1 MNGRRKSAAGAR
13 SCIFSRLFF
22 SPLLMTKKLLPFALP
37 VLLLLFWWGITK
49 TGSVPALLLPGP
61 GAVAERFVSLLASGE
76 LFHHAAT
83 SMLRVFSGF
92 LISASMAL
100 ALALLVSRSERLF
113 DFLSLTLEAL
123 RVVPPLSLVPLLIL
137 WLGIDE
143 APKLA
148 IVVLASFFPIYLSAL
163 TALSKARNDYRDLA
177 RIFGLSERDAARHIL
192 IPGASPGIIT
202 GLRLGFGYAWRAL
215 VGSELIAAASG
226 LGYLIE
232 DASALARTDVVM
244 VGILTIAVLG
254 IICDKLFRIAAE
266 RAAPWTV
273 SRKGTTSLEA
283 LPPEAPKGVR
293 TVDAARELSA
303 ALPGIEIRNLTVGY
317 PGLAKPPVSNLT
329 VSIPGGKVTAVL
341 GRSGCGKTTLIKAI
355 SRLIEKEKGD
365 IRFTGGKSAPR
376 LSMVFQEPLLLP
388 WKTVRENVALSLL
401 PECGERALNDPR
413 VSEALS
419 LVGLSNRAES
429 FPGELSGGQQQRVG
443 FARALASDP
452 EVLLMDEPF
461 GALDALTREELQD
474 ESIEV
479 FSRRLMTVL
488 MITHDVREAVRMADS
503 AVILESDRAPEIFA
517 IDLPRPRRL
526 SSPGVARLEEE
537 ILSILMRR

>member
-1 MNGRRKSAAGAR
+1 
-13 SCIFSRLFF
+13 
-22 SPLLMTKKLLPFALP
+22 MTKKLLPFALP
-37 VLLLLFWWGITK
+37 VLLLLFWWGITE

-61 GAVAERFVSLLASGE
+61 AAVAERFMTLLASGE
-76 LFHHAAT
+76 LLHHAAT

-92 LISASMAL
+92 
-100 ALALLVSRSERLF
+100 LVSRSERLF

-123 RVVPPLSLVPLLIL
+123 RVIPPLSLVPLLIL

-177 RIFGLSERDAARHIL
+177 RIFGLSEKDAARHIL

-266 RAAPWTV
+266 RAAPWT
-273 SRKGTTSLEA
+273 SARKAAASDDEKTPGGQQPTRTADAGRE
-283 LPPEAPKGVR
+283 PPE
-293 TVDAARELSA
+293 
-303 ALPGIEIRNLTVGY
+303 ALPGIEIRDLTVSY

-329 VSIPGGKVTAVL
+329 LSLPGGKVTAVL

-355 SRLIEKEKGD
+355 SKLIEKKSGS
-365 IRFTGGKSAPR
+365 IRFTGGKEAPR

-388 WKTVRENVALSLL
+388 WKTVRENVALSLI
-401 PECGERALNDPR
+401 PECGESALHDPR
-413 VSEALS
+413 VSEALA
-419 LVGLSNRAES
+419 LVGLSSRAES

-443 FARALASDP
+443 FARALAADP

-479 FSRRLMTVL
+479 FSRRRMTVL

-503 AVILESDRAPEIFA
+503 AVILESDRAPEVFA

-526 SSPGVARLEEE
+526 SSPGVAKLEEE

>member
-1 MNGRRKSAAGAR
+1 
-13 SCIFSRLFF
+13 
-22 SPLLMTKKLLPFALP
+22 MTKKLLPFALP
-37 VLLLLFWWGITK
+37 VLLLLFWWGITE

-61 GAVAERFVSLLASGE
+61 AAVAERFMTLLASGE
-76 LFHHAAT
+76 LLHHAAT

-92 LISASMAL
+92 LISASIAL

-123 RVVPPLSLVPLLIL
+123 RVIPPLSLVPLLIL

-177 RIFGLSERDAARHIL
+177 RIFGLSEKDAARHIL

-266 RAAPWTV
+266 RAAPWT
-273 SRKGTTSLEA
+273 SARKAAASDGEKTPGGQQPTRTADAGRE
-283 LPPEAPKGVR
+283 PPE
-293 TVDAARELSA
+293 
-303 ALPGIEIRNLTVGY
+303 ALPGIEIRDLTVSY

-329 VSIPGGKVTAVL
+329 LSLPGGKVTAVL

-355 SRLIEKEKGD
+355 SKLIEKKSGS
-365 IRFTGGKSAPR
+365 IRFTGGKEAPR

-388 WKTVRENVALSLL
+388 WKTVRENVALSLI
-401 PECGERALNDPR
+401 PECGESALHDPR
-413 VSEALS
+413 VSEALA
-419 LVGLSNRAES
+419 LVGLSSRAES

-443 FARALASDP
+443 FARALAADP

-479 FSRRLMTVL
+479 FSRRRMTVL

-503 AVILESDRAPEIFA
+503 AVILESDRAPEVFA

-526 SSPGVARLEEE
+526 SSPGVAKLEEE